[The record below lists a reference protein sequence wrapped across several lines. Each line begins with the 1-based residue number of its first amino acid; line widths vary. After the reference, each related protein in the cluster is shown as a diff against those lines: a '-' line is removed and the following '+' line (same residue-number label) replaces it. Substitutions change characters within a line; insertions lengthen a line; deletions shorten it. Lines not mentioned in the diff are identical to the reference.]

1 MSYSKTS
8 IIKLQQNEA
17 YSNITDNGS
26 FDVMLNK
33 PLILEDGDV
42 VQLKSVFLDTTAS
55 SSGKIQLDEDV
66 NVNISVAKY
75 LQNFNKDQDLK
86 TYTPA
91 RAGADKVDNKLYFL
105 CDTKTN
111 NASIKK
117 LLSITI
123 RPHDT
128 KQERWGCLDKHKD
141 TILNFTYTNNAGVVN
156 PFHIV
161 VPPSKCRGLNSS
173 RKLVYVK
180 QDEVI
185 PGDIESESF
194 GKVAPIFRGD
204 TFQYVGGQDILKKN
218 NISRTI
224 DIQETTITAGGT
236 AITQMRHLSFNFTIP
251 SGQYLP
257 SELGTLITQ
266 KLVKI
271 DYFGNPVG
279 EDDGNGIFPV
289 DNPCLATLQ
298 QLKRDMFDNE
308 GQTQFNLCRED
319 GASVMSFTGDLT
331 GANDRFIGANQVSLE
346 YDETLNKLMFSILH
360 FPLYVGDA
368 NSASAGALFEG
379 QGVATKYSGLFFT
392 DLSPPD
398 FWFDKLGFNPNILMN
413 SGDSGNILNVNGTQ
427 TLISSLSSDAVD
439 GVNMTGALK
448 SIDLPIRKTTD
459 YASVQGASGNQ
470 VATNFT
476 TPIYSQR
483 IFNDPTARSGYFLL
497 EIGGLPNLQDFRG
510 SNNSVSNMDSSKIQG
525 IISRYYTTESF
536 TMDEGQGGI
545 QYIHSGEKATI
556 NNLSVRILNHNG
568 VVPDGDLGDR
578 NTIFLE
584 VIKAR
589 DLEIMRS
596 DDLDYSNK

>member
-1 MSYSKTS
+1 MSYSKST
-8 IIKLQQNEA
+8 IIKLQQNES
-17 YSNITDNGS
+17 YSNINNNGS
-26 FDVMLNK
+26 YDVMLNK
-33 PLILEDGDV
+33 SLILEDGDV

-55 SSGKIQLDEDV
+55 SSGKIQLDNDIPV
-66 NVNISVAKY
+66 SISVAKY
-75 LQNFNKDQDLK
+75 LQNFNKDQVLK

-91 RAGADKVDNKLYFL
+91 RAGDAKVDNKLYFV
-105 CDTKTN
+105 CDTKDNHAT
-111 NASIKK
+111 IKK

-141 TILNFTYTNNAGVVN
+141 TILNFTYTNNNGVVN

-185 PGDIESESF
+185 PNDIESESF
-194 GKVAPIFRGD
+194 GKVPPVFRGD
-204 TFQYVGGQDILKKN
+204 TFQYIGGQDILKKN

-236 AITQMRHLSFNFTIP
+236 ALSQMRHLTFNFTIP

-257 SELGTLITQ
+257 SELATLITQ

-271 DYFGNPVG
+271 DYFGNAVG

-289 DNPCLATLQ
+289 DNPVLATLQ

-319 GASVMSFTGDLT
+319 GASVLSFTGDLT
-331 GANDRFIGANQVSLE
+331 GQNDRFIGANQVSMQF
-346 YDETLNKLMFSILH
+346 DNDLNKLMWSILH
-360 FPLYVGDA
+360 FPIYVGDA
-368 NSASAGALFEG
+368 NSASAGALFES
-379 QGVATKYSGLFFT
+379 QGVANKYSGIFFT

-398 FWFDKLGFNPNILMN
+398 FWFNTLGFNPNILMN
-413 SGDSGNILNVNGTQ
+413 SGDSGNVLNIDGTQ
-427 TLISSLSSDAVD
+427 TLVSALTSDAVD
-439 GVNMTGALK
+439 GINMTGALK

-459 YASVQGASGNQ
+459 FASVQGSSGTN

-483 IFNDPTARSGYFLL
+483 IFNDPTARSGYFLI
-497 EIGGLPNLQDFRG
+497 EIGGLPNTQDFRG
-510 SNNSVSNMDSSKIQG
+510 SNNSVSNMESSKIQG

-545 QYIHSGEKATI
+545 QYIHSGEKATV
-556 NNLSVRILNHNG
+556 NNFSIRVLDHNG
-568 VVPDGDLGDR
+568 NLPDDLGER
-578 NTIFLE
+578 NTVFLE

-589 DLEIMRS
+589 NLEVMRS